1 MGSGERQGA
10 LADVQTELLTARR
23 EGRMSALDC
32 AGWTYNTATDIA
44 CSAWN
49 PWVRTSWQRSFRS
62 TCISSGGPGVL
73 LLTQHC
79 IHQQARVITA
89 LLLLE
94 LFSTKVDLTTTTPWL
109 LCACVGKKMSQ
120 WSSCT
125 HLAVPH
131 PLPPSDPPLELLLEI
146 SSSLILPEM
155 GYVPW
160 LCRDMQ
166 IWVQS
171 LQGQSLTTLAR
182 AMMGIK
188 LDFRKQGGIHGPLVQ
203 HFK

>member
-1 MGSGERQGA
+1 M
-10 LADVQTELLTARR
+10 
-23 EGRMSALDC
+23 
-32 AGWTYNTATDIA
+32 
-44 CSAWN
+44 
-49 PWVRTSWQRSFRS
+49 F
-62 TCISSGGPGVL
+62 
-73 LLTQHC
+73 
-79 IHQQARVITA
+79 
-89 LLLLE
+89 
-94 LFSTKVDLTTTTPWL
+94 
-109 LCACVGKKMSQ
+109 Q

-131 PLPPSDPPLELLLEI
+131 PLPPFDPPLELLLEI

-155 GYVPW
+155 GYVSW

-188 LDFRKQGGIHGPLVQ
+188 LDFRKQGRICGPLVQ